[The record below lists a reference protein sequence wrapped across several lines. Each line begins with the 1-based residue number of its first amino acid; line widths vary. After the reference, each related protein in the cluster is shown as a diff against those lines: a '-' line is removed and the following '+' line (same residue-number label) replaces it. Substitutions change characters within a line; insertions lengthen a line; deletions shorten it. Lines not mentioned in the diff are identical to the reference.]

1 MLGLAR
7 LVFRLQGHDDLSL
20 FARTLIYQRRKN
32 LEEMREIRLPDHIKW
47 AESGHFEDVPPAIIK
62 WGNRCYGLS
71 RYYHHYSD
79 GEWVDTDFRRGQS
92 GAPFISLTW
101 LDTWSH
107 IFTRLIY
114 RSRHSLTWNNLE
126 IYHQLERYQLNYSII
141 SSIISLASPSPHCK
155 CAAKFSLSKSTRTNA
170 SGKTNSSPAVLESC
184 LILMNSTKQRQ
195 REPLEPGSE
204 WDWRGLVAYFAH
216 PKKNFLDDKLWNTSW
231 LLNICEIVVVCGG

>member
-1 MLGLAR
+1 
-7 LVFRLQGHDDLSL
+7 
-20 FARTLIYQRRKN
+20 
-32 LEEMREIRLPDHIKW
+32 MREIRLPDHIKW

-114 RSRHSLTWNNLE
+114 HSRHSLTWNNLE

-141 SSIISLASPSPHCK
+141 SLIISWLRRRLTANVQQSSLFQSRPGPTLLARRTHLRLCW
-155 CAAKFSLSKSTRTNA
+155 SLVWYRWT
-170 SGKTNSSPAVLESC
+170 P
-184 LILMNSTKQRQ
+184 TKQRQ

-216 PKKNFLDDKLWNTSW
+216 PKKNFLDDKL
-231 LLNICEIVVVCGG
+231 